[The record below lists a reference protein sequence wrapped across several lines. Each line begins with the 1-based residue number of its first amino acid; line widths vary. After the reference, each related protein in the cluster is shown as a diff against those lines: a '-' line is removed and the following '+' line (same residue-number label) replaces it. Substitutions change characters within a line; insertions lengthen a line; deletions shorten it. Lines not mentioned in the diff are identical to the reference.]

1 MNSSLFLGPSRLAT
15 SLLRSQLSRPLPS
28 VLRIHL
34 SSADY
39 KVRRTEKIKKQT
51 SSVLHSAVA
60 ASENNVF
67 VQGALKEM
75 KEVEEVLC
83 EELAKHFSPQVD
95 LRVYEDLLVK
105 LEKGDEHK
113 MGHLGRVSLKNP
125 TMVMI
130 NFADNPSA
138 IKWAK
143 LAIQKSYLNV
153 TPQHEGVVLYLPV
166 PRMTRE
172 RREQLAHD
180 AKAKILNEYKQA
192 LNEIYIRFDKKS
204 AQSTTK
210 LDEERQTHQLLL
222 DLKHAMEKKG
232 SDLIETKR
240 KELLTE
246 MS

>member
-1 MNSSLFLGPSRLAT
+1 GDEVITLIRSTSACKLIVAEQDFFFNTSICCADTHQASS
-15 SLLRSQLSRPLPS
+15 
-28 VLRIHL
+28 I
-34 SSADY
+34 
-39 KVRRTEKIKKQT
+39 
-51 SSVLHSAVA
+51 LHSAVA
-60 ASENNVF
+60 ASEDNVF

-75 KEVEEVLC
+75 KEVEVVLG
-83 EELAKHFSPQVD
+83 EELAKHFSLQVD
-95 LRVYEDLLVK
+95 LRIYEDLMVK
-105 LEKGDEHK
+105 LEKGDEHRL
-113 MGHLGRVSLKNP
+113 GHLGRVSLKSP

-153 TPQHEGVVLYLPV
+153 TPQHEGVVLYVPV

-172 RREQLAHD
+172 RREQLARD
-180 AKAKILNEYKQA
+180 AKGQILNEYKQA
-192 LNEIYIRFDKKS
+192 LNEIYTRFEKKS

-210 LDEERQTHQLLL
+210 ADEERHTRQLLL
-222 DLKHAMEKKG
+222 DLKHAMEEKG
-232 SDLIETKR
+232 ANLIETKR